1 MRGKHQDLGNV
12 ICQRPKT
19 DRQCLGPVS
28 LIGAGDS
35 SVWTPVGV
43 CVDSERQKETGRPC
57 MERPSVWAQTQIHN
71 PRTFLFLFP
80 KAPAYALK
88 EQ

>member
-35 SVWTPVGV
+35 SVWSPVGLY
-43 CVDSERQKETGRPC
+43 VDSERQKETGRPC

-80 KAPAYALK
+80 KAPAYALE